1 MKTPRTLGV
10 IGAAIVAS
18 PLAAQPIVDDFEA
31 ATPGTFPGVLWEDML
46 DRAVN
51 TASDPTMLVI
61 DTIGPDGSP
70 TRALQTVRAHG
81 TNGFFRDVSPAEIHE
96 LTMDVRIDAIPTAG
110 TGWPVGLGFVRYSG
124 TGDINANPQIV
135 LYSWTTRHWNFF
147 IAPME
152 GRPALDLRMS
162 GPRYTVGRWY
172 TAYVRLNS
180 QTGQIDA
187 EIRDAVSG
195 DVLNSIAHQY
205 AGWDAALDQF
215 DSVVFFD
222 GDGMNT
228 AAQGQ
233 ATVDNI
239 VYTTSSICAADF
251 VMDGELNFFDVAFF
265 LGAFNAQ
272 NPAAD
277 FNADGAF
284 DFFDVSAFLQAYNAG
299 CP

>member
-1 MKTPRTLGV
+1 MKTPRYV
-10 IGAAIVAS
+10 CVMGAAIISS
-18 PLAAQPIVDDFEA
+18 PLIAQPIVDDFES
-31 ATPGTFPGVLWEDML
+31 ATPGIFPSEQWEDML

-61 DTIGPDGSP
+61 ETIGPDGHP
-70 TRALQTVRAHG
+70 TRALQSVRAHG
-81 TNGFFRDVSPAEIHE
+81 TNGFFRDVDTAEIHE
-96 LTMDVRIDAIPTAG
+96 LTMDVRVDAIPTAG
-110 TGWPVGLGFVRYSG
+110 TGWPVGLGFARYSG

-135 LYSWTTRHWNFF
+135 LYSWTTRHWNIF
-147 IAPME
+147 IAPGE

-172 TAYVRLNS
+172 TAYVRLDAT
-180 QTGQIDA
+180 TGQIDA
-187 EIRDAVSG
+187 EIRDAITG
-195 DVLNSIAHQY
+195 DVLNGISHLY

-233 ATVDNI
+233 ASVDN
-239 VYTTSSICAADF
+239 VMYSPSAVCAADF
-251 VMDGELNFFDVAFF
+251 AMDGELNFFDVSLF
-265 LGAFNAQ
+265 LAAFNAQ
-272 NPAAD
+272 NPSSD
-277 FNADGAF
+277 FNGDGAF